1 MVGSVPGRERE
12 SRRGG
17 ARTRSGGA
25 CSLLNLWDAPILP
38 YRTLFGLCFQP
49 LAHESRR
56 QPAFAVHTARR
67 CTSPLYIRYICGG
80 AGDEPAFSPCTGV
93 TQDSAW
99 RGTWRGSSIIIII
112 IIIIIL
118 GPGLERRGGLIS
130 RRDLF

>member
-1 MVGSVPGRERE
+1 MQWSGRSLGERE

-56 QPAFAVHTARR
+56 QPAFAVHR
-67 CTSPLYIRYICGG
+67 CGTSPYR
-80 AGDEPAFSPCTGV
+80 FSLSLLV
-93 TQDSAW
+93 SL
-99 RGTWRGSSIIIII
+99 RGRI
-112 IIIIIL
+112 
-118 GPGLERRGGLIS
+118 
-130 RRDLF
+130 